1 LKSVLIIALVAVAM
15 IGVMV
20 PSVFADNIFEN
31 SRNDPT
37 NSYINNDY
45 GFAITP
51 PSSWSV
57 DENYGTAIDEGSS
70 IVQFSNLASSDTY
83 YANFIIVSE
92 NFDASILSDF
102 AMLSNSELREMGQL
116 MAEEIVYSLN
126 NPKITNVSL
135 KNYSDGVLL
144 DMVFIHSVELSELTG
159 DTWDDGTYV
168 TLKRNSVMY
177 FMDDGNVLSINFAA
191 LAKEYS
197 LNHSSFKTSLKSFVI
212 SEYAT
217 SNNWIES
224 LSSQSE
230 ITSSNSQVNCGTG
243 TELVNGICKVIQT
256 EEKSSKGGGCLI
268 ATATYGSELAP
279 QVQQLRELRDNQ
291 LLNTE
296 SGSAFMGTFNDIYYS
311 FSPIIADMER
321 EHPLFK
327 EAVKLAIT
335 PMISTLSLM
344 ENAETESEVLG
355 IGISVIMLNLGIYLG
370 VPAIVIVGIR
380 KKF

>member
-1 LKSVLIIALVAVAM
+1 VLIISIVAVVM
-15 IGVMV
+15 VGVMV
-20 PSVFADNIFEN
+20 PSVFADNMFKN
-31 SRNDPT
+31 SRNDPA
-37 NSYINNDY
+37 NSYMNNDY

-57 DENYGTAIDEGSS
+57 VENYGTAMDEGSS

-102 AMLSNSELREMGQL
+102 AMLSNSGLREMGQL
-116 MAEEIVYSLN
+116 MAEEMLYSLN

-144 DMVFIHSVELSELTG
+144 DATFIHSVELSELTG

-168 TLKRNSVMY
+168 SLKRNSVMH
-177 FMDDGNVLSINFAA
+177 FMDDGNLLSINFAA
-191 LAKEYS
+191 LAKEFS

-212 SEYAT
+212 SEYTT

-230 ITSSNSQVNCGTG
+230 ITSSTSQVNCGPG
-243 TELVNGICKVIQT
+243 TESVNGVCQVVQT

-296 SGSAFMGTFNDIYYS
+296 SGTQFMSTFNDIYYS
-311 FSPIIADMER
+311 FSPTIADMER
-321 EHPLFK
+321 ESPIFK
-327 EAVKLAIT
+327 EIVKLAIT
-335 PMISTLSLM
+335 PMISSLSLM
-344 ENAETESEVLG
+344 ENVETESEVLG
-355 IGISVIMLNLGIYLG
+355 MGLSVIVLNIGMYLG
-370 VPAIVIVGIR
+370 VPAIIIVGIKR
-380 KKF
+380 KF

>member
-1 LKSVLIIALVAVAM
+1 M

-177 FMDDGNVLSINFAA
+177 FMDDGNSLSINFAA

-335 PMISTLSLM
+335 PLISSLSILNYVEM
-344 ENAETESEVLG
+344 DSESKVLEY
-355 IGISVIMLNLGIYLG
+355 GISLIILNLGMYLG
-370 VPAIVIVGIR
+370 VPAIVVIGIR
-380 KKF
+380 KRF